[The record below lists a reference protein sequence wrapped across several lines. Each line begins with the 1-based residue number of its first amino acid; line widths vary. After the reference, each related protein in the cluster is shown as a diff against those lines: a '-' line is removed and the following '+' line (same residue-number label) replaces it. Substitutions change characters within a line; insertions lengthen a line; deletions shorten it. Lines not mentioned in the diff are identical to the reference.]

1 MAARLLAAGFAVTAY
16 ARTPAKAGALVAA
29 GARLADS
36 PASVAAASDVVFTMV
51 GNPGDV
57 RSVVLD
63 AASGALAG
71 LRPGGVLVDCTSSS
85 PSLAREV
92 AAAARAAGCHAVD
105 CPVSGG
111 DVGARD
117 GTLALLAG
125 GDEAV
130 VAWLAPLFAHLGRPT
145 YMGPPGSGQSSKI
158 ANQIAVAGAVVGL
171 GESLAFA
178 GAAGLDERL
187 FLGAVSK
194 GAAGSRVMDIFGE
207 RALSRDFSSGGSVRY
222 IIKDLGMALEVGDGQ
237 EEEEVN
243 VLPGS
248 ALYRQMFSAMAAN
261 GDGELCLQG
270 LITVVERLNGIM
282 RKCLS
287 GICTVQDSIST
298 LEPPL
303 CSALL
308 QSPYLFHSQKPSA
321 ATMAA
326 PGSLGLLQ
334 APSFSAAKCR
344 PVAASRGAAR
354 AVFAVRASAASAAT
368 KDAVLM
374 PFRENRALKIISGLQ
389 NFDRSNVASV
399 VTAADKG
406 GATHVDI
413 ACDQDLVKLA
423 LELTNLPIC
432 VSSVD
437 PSAFQSAV
445 EAGAQMIEIGN
456 YDSFYDAGIEFSSE
470 QILNLTRETRKIL
483 PDITLSVTV
492 PHTLSLPDQMRL
504 AELLEEE
511 GADIIQTEGGKCSS
525 PTKPGVLGLIEKA
538 TPTLAAAY
546 SISRAV
552 SIPVM
557 CASGLSSVTAPMAVT
572 AGAAGVGV
580 GSAINK
586 LNDVVAMI
594 AEVRSIAEALGT
606 KASRNVSED
615 PRRVHN

>member
-1 MAARLLAAGFAVTAY
+1 MAMEEATATAFGFPAEVRPGATRVGWIGIGVMSGAMAARLLAAGFAVTAY

-237 EEEEVN
+237 EEEVN

-282 RKCLS
+282 RK
-287 GICTVQDSIST
+287 
-298 LEPPL
+298 
-303 CSALL
+303 
-308 QSPYLFHSQKPSA
+308 
-321 ATMAA
+321 
-326 PGSLGLLQ
+326 
-334 APSFSAAKCR
+334 
-344 PVAASRGAAR
+344 
-354 AVFAVRASAASAAT
+354 
-368 KDAVLM
+368 
-374 PFRENRALKIISGLQ
+374 
-389 NFDRSNVASV
+389 
-399 VTAADKG
+399 
-406 GATHVDI
+406 
-413 ACDQDLVKLA
+413 
-423 LELTNLPIC
+423 
-432 VSSVD
+432 
-437 PSAFQSAV
+437 
-445 EAGAQMIEIGN
+445 
-456 YDSFYDAGIEFSSE
+456 
-470 QILNLTRETRKIL
+470 
-483 PDITLSVTV
+483 
-492 PHTLSLPDQMRL
+492 
-504 AELLEEE
+504 
-511 GADIIQTEGGKCSS
+511 
-525 PTKPGVLGLIEKA
+525 
-538 TPTLAAAY
+538 
-546 SISRAV
+546 
-552 SIPVM
+552 
-557 CASGLSSVTAPMAVT
+557 
-572 AGAAGVGV
+572 
-580 GSAINK
+580 
-586 LNDVVAMI
+586 
-594 AEVRSIAEALGT
+594 
-606 KASRNVSED
+606 
-615 PRRVHN
+615 